1 MMKSKKVKMSEEE
14 KVVPKPSHE
23 TIIFACF
30 GGLSNTGLCTGLASI
45 EAVKELGLKKAG
57 IGCLP
62 SVPINNPTIY
72 EKVKIAKRVITV
84 DGCPFECA
92 RKVCQAGGIKISR
105 SLVLTRDI
113 SMKKQSLAQDLTG
126 TPKPILQYVDL
137 ADVEKAKRLIVQAI
151 TEAEGD

>member
-1 MMKSKKVKMSEEE
+1 MSEE
-14 KVVPKPSHE
+14 KGAPKPSHE

-30 GGLSNTGLCTGLASI
+30 GGLSNTGLTTGLASI

-62 SVPINNPTIY
+62 SLPINNPTIY
-72 EKVKIAKRVITV
+72 EKVKMAKRVITV

-92 RKVCQAGGIKISR
+92 RKVCEANGIKVAR

-113 SMKKQSLAQDLTG
+113 TMKKQSLAQDLAG
-126 TPKPILQYVDL
+126 TPKPVLEYIDP
-137 ADVEKAKRLIVQAI
+137 ADVEKAKRIIIQAI
-151 TEAEGD
+151 TEE

>member
-1 MMKSKKVKMSEEE
+1 MSEEE
-14 KVVPKPSHE
+14 KGAPKPSHE

-30 GGLSNTGLCTGLASI
+30 GGLSNTGLTTGLASI

-72 EKVKIAKRVITV
+72 EKVNKAKMVITV

-92 RKVCQAGGIKISR
+92 RKVCEAGGIKIAR

-113 SMKKQSLAQDLTG
+113 QMKKQSLAQDLTG
-126 TPKPILQYVDL
+126 NPKPIMEYIDP
-137 ADVEKAKRLIVQAI
+137 ADVEKAKQLIVQSI
-151 TEAEGD
+151 TETEG

>member
-1 MMKSKKVKMSEEE
+1 MMQSKEVKMSEEK
-14 KVVPKPSHE
+14 KVAPKPSHE

-30 GGLSNTGLCTGLASI
+30 GGLSNTGITTGLASI

-62 SVPINNPTIY
+62 SVPINNPTIF

-92 RKVCQAGGIKISR
+92 RKVCEAGGIKIVR

-113 SMKKQSLAQDLTG
+113 QMKKQSLAQDLNS
-126 TPKPILQYVDL
+126 TPKPILQYIDP

-151 TEAEGD
+151 TKTSGD